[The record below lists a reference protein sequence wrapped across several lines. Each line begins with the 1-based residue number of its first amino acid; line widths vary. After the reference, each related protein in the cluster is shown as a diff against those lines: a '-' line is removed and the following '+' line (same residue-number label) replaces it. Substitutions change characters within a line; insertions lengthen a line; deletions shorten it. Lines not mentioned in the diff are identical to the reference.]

1 MTDFVVAL
9 GLVFVME
16 GLVLAAFPDLAKKA
30 FESVMQAPDQMLR
43 IVGLG
48 SATLGM
54 LLIWL
59 IRG

>member
-1 MTDFVVAL
+1 
-9 GLVFVME
+9 FVME

>member
-48 SATLGM
+48 SATVGM